1 MSQKDRSVV
10 YRFNV
15 AWLTVQLPV
24 SVCERR
30 SVGAL
35 PVLIADISHFS
46 WRQQFHS
53 RKRLGWPATR
63 RRWLSPRWS
72 QVVRNLEM
80 PYVTAAASET
90 ISVATKRPLCR
101 DKRERVRTRSE
112 WPLDA
117 RFSPWLDTFLLRS
130 SKLRDSDEQ
139 DLAKAA
145 QVQPATRSSSD
156 ECMAWALFAPQ
167 LGGET
172 FLQANDFSPFADFEK
187 ETNKGRFYVFSCF

>member
-1 MSQKDRSVV
+1 M
-10 YRFNV
+10 
-15 AWLTVQLPV
+15 QLPV

-145 QVQPATRSSSD
+145 QLQPATRSSSD
-156 ECMAWALFAPQ
+156 ECMA
-167 LGGET
+167 
-172 FLQANDFSPFADFEK
+172 
-187 ETNKGRFYVFSCF
+187 